1 MTSCLQG
8 ISINNITTIL
18 TWPDLNDQPSD
29 AHDAILALAQAE
41 QADLAEGLRLAR
53 DEGGEDPLL
62 TSLTRAR
69 DRMLAAEH
77 DLRLLIAYARE
88 FTEPR
93 PYRLEDLARA
103 AGMSISGIR
112 TAYDD
117 NEIDQVASITSLQP
131 RRRGVP

>member
-1 MTSCLQG
+1 MPTRDP
-8 ISINNITTIL
+8 IDNITTIL
-18 TWPDLNDQPSD
+18 TWPDLDGQPSD
-29 AHDAILALAQAE
+29 VHGDILAHAEAE
-41 QADLAEGLRLAR
+41 QAELAEGLRLAR

-62 TSLTRAR
+62 TSLARAR
-69 DRMLAAEH
+69 DRMLTAER

-88 FTEPR
+88 FAEPR

-117 NEIDQVASITSLQP
+117 DEIGQVADITGLQP
-131 RRRGVP
+131 RHRGAP

>member
-1 MTSCLQG
+1 MSTRDP
-8 ISINNITTIL
+8 IDNITTIL
-18 TWPDLNDQPSD
+18 TWPDLDGQPSD
-29 AHDAILALAQAE
+29 VHGDILAHAEAE
-41 QADLAEGLRLAR
+41 QAELAEGLRLAR

-62 TSLTRAR
+62 TSLARAR
-69 DRMLAAEH
+69 DRMLTAER

-88 FTEPR
+88 FAEPR

-117 NEIDQVASITSLQP
+117 DEIT
-131 RRRGVP
+131 

>member
-1 MTSCLQG
+1 MPTRDL
-8 ISINNITTIL
+8 INNITTIL
-18 TWPDLNDQPSD
+18 TWPDLDDQPSD

-69 DRMLAAEH
+69 DRMLAAER

-117 NEIDQVASITSLQP
+117 NEIDQVASITGLQP
-131 RRRGVP
+131 RRRGAP

>member
-1 MTSCLQG
+1 MPTRDL
-8 ISINNITTIL
+8 INNITTIL